1 LLVFLCTALFFS
13 LTATRSERVTIQTNE
28 VR

>member
-1 LLVFLCTALFFS
+1 VARFVHGSFFS
-13 LTATRSERVTIQTNE
+13 LAATRSERVRIQTNE